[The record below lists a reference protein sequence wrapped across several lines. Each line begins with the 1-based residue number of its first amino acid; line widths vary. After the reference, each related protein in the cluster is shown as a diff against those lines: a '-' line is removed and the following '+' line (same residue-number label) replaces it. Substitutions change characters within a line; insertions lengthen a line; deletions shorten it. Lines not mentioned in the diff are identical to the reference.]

1 MEVIILTHGVTYSW
15 RGGVGEEDMRLR
27 VKFVQS
33 EWVVDDSIIVLDYM
47 SWIYEALESRMLE
60 PEIMIGLQQLVMT
73 GYGVC

>member
-1 MEVIILTHGVTYSW
+1 
-15 RGGVGEEDMRLR
+15 MRLR

-73 GYGVC
+73 GYGVR